1 MLRKITQIRENISN
15 SNLAYRKKMNL
26 SSERNIEIFNYPDQV
41 EIVLLN
47 QIQTKNNQNYQYLVI
62 LLEKGNPKY
71 TVYAEE
77 NETKQSII
85 YGDDEIIDKPRNTQT
100 KENISESEFAEIAV

>member
-1 MLRKITQIRENISN
+1 M
-15 SNLAYRKKMNL
+15 
-26 SSERNIEIFNYPDQV
+26 
-41 EIVLLN
+41 LN
-47 QIQTKNNQNYQYLVI
+47 QLQTKNNQNYQYLVI

-85 YGDDEIIDKPRNTQT
+85 YGYDEIIDKPRNTQT
-100 KENISESEFAEIAV
+100 RENISESEFAEIAVEFILQYIQEEIIRKTQE

>member
-1 MLRKITQIRENISN
+1 MTNKMIQTRENIYN
-15 SNLAYRKKMNL
+15 SNLVYKKNFNL
-26 SSERNIEIFNYPDQV
+26 PYKQNIKILNHPEKL

-47 QIQTKNNQNYQYLVI
+47 QLQTKNNQNYQYWLI
-62 LLEKGNPKY
+62 LLESGNPKY

-85 YGDDEIIDKPRNTQT
+85 YGYNETGYQPINTQT
-100 KENISESEFAEIAV
+100 KENISE